1 MANHKSSVK
10 RAKQDIKKQNRNS
23 QVKNSIKTWEKKL
36 IKAVQEKSENIA
48 ALLQEY
54 ASQVMKASSKGVINK
69 NTAARKM
76 SRISKKANT
85 AKTK

>member
-1 MANHKSSVK
+1 LANHKSSVK